1 MQSAIHQGSIA
12 ENRIH
17 SGELRT
23 EGVNET
29 AIEPLGGQRHRF
41 RVELSGAILKA
52 TLQDWATKGAAALD
66 TARSKVRDLFQ
77 KHATWAT
84 GRKMPLLKCKA
95 ALDLSLLYSNLY
107 QQRMDPWHLLL
118 STCNVVPNQV

>member
-17 SGELRT
+17 SGELRM

-52 TLQDWATKGAAALD
+52 TLQDWATKGAVA
-66 TARSKVRDLFQ
+66 
-77 KHATWAT
+77 
-84 GRKMPLLKCKA
+84 
-95 ALDLSLLYSNLY
+95 SLVIMRAPTPEP
-107 QQRMDPWHLLL
+107 QI
-118 STCNVVPNQV
+118 VP